1 MKVEVG
7 KDCVFS
13 LKSLFAFMYKSNEY
27 CKKLTVKTHIPLRLS
42 SRIVLYPGTGIIY
55 VMISNI
61 PQLVY
66 PALPNT

>member
-42 SRIVLYPGTGIIY
+42 SRIVLYWHYLCNEIKYPPTR
-55 VMISNI
+55 
-61 PQLVY
+61 VY